1 VVELVTCDYLKNGRG
16 KMNETETNADGR
28 KPKISRLAIGE
39 IVAAVIIF
47 VLIIAILWP
56 VFIRL
61 REYRCRIRCGENLA
75 VLGKTML
82 IYACDY
88 DDKYPTADKWCD
100 LLVKYTE
107 VTEVWFVCPSAGKGR
122 CHYAIN
128 PNASAVTNPD
138 MVVLFETKG
147 GWNQFGGAG
156 LVSFENHEGKGC
168 NMLFNDLH
176 VKFVKPNQLV
186 ELKWKDEQKQ

>member
-1 VVELVTCDYLKNGRG
+1 
-16 KMNETETNADGR
+16 MNETETNAGGR
-28 KPKISRLAIGE
+28 KPKISRLAIVK

-56 VFIRL
+56 VLIRL
-61 REYRCRIRCGENLA
+61 REYRRRIRCGENLIC
-75 VLGKTML
+75 LGKSML

-100 LLVKYTE
+100 LLVKYAQ
-107 VTEVWFVCPSAGKGR
+107 VTEEEFVCPSAGEGR
-122 CHYAIN
+122 CHYAMN
-128 PNASAVTNPD
+128 PSVSPHSNPRF
-138 MVVLFETKG
+138 VFLFEAEG

-168 NMLFNDLH
+168 NILFNDLH
-176 VKFVKPNQLV
+176 VKFVKPSQLV